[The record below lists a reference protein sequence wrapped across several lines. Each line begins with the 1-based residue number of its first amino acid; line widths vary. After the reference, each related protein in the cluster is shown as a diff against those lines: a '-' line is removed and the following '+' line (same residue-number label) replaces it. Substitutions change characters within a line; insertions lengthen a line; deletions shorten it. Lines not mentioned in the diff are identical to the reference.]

1 MPHSELF
8 GDVWMS
14 VLKILWNLSAGF
26 FSFFFLNLSL
36 QTTCCCVLISWT
48 ATCFKGLLELSRD
61 GDRRQRLTPWK
72 DALQLPDWRDRGV
85 EQIQRDSQSES
96 VDFPDCL
103 SHYRLLTT
111 SPWLSLAVSFSHIFQ
126 RQPWKKKKKGVGQY
140 RQHCPLKSVPVPFH
154 SPPLASERHFLS
166 FPVLSAHVK
175 QLLTL
180 FPPTVRWFQSAGVQK
195 LLLNTQYDTSVH
207 LFSMQHYAA
216 AALCKLPH

>member
-8 GDVWMS
+8 GSRLNVSFKDFV
-14 VLKILWNLSAGF
+14 KPFCRF

-72 DALQLPDWRDRGV
+72 DALQLPDWQDRGV

-126 RQPWKKKKKGVGQY
+126 RQPWKKKKKGCWAVQTALSFKICPCAISLSSSCLWKTFSVFP
-140 RQHCPLKSVPVPFH
+140 CPLRSRQTAPH
-154 SPPLASERHFLS
+154 SFSSHCQVISERRRTETALKH
-166 FPVLSAHVK
+166 
-175 QLLTL
+175 
-180 FPPTVRWFQSAGVQK
+180 TVRYISSFVFHAT
-195 LLLNTQYDTSVH
+195 LRCCC
-207 LFSMQHYAA
+207 FM
-216 AALCKLPH
+216 

>member
-26 FSFFFLNLSL
+26 FLFSFWISLSRQHVAAFSSVELPPVLKVCWSWVETVTDDSDWPPEKMLYSSLIGKTEAWNKYKETVSQSRWTFLTVSVIIGFSPPLHDFLLLSL
-36 QTTCCCVLISWT
+36 FLTF
-48 ATCFKGLLELSRD
+48 FKDNPG
-61 GDRRQRLTPWK
+61 
-72 DALQLPDWRDRGV
+72 
-85 EQIQRDSQSES
+85 
-96 VDFPDCL
+96 
-103 SHYRLLTT
+103 
-111 SPWLSLAVSFSHIFQ
+111 
-126 RQPWKKKKKGVGQY
+126 KKKKKGVGLY

>member
-72 DALQLPDWRDRGV
+72 DALQLPDWQDRGV
-85 EQIQRDSQSES
+85 EQIQRDSQSRWTFLTVS
-96 VDFPDCL
+96 VIIGFSPPLHDF
-103 SHYRLLTT
+103 LL
-111 SPWLSLAVSFSHIFQ
+111 LSLFLTFFKDN
-126 RQPWKKKKKGVGQY
+126 PGKKKKKGVGLY

-166 FPVLSAHVK
+166 FPVLSALVK

>member
-72 DALQLPDWRDRGV
+72 DALQLPDWQDRGV

-126 RQPWKKKKKGVGQY
+126 RQPWKKKK
-140 RQHCPLKSVPVPFH
+140 R
-154 SPPLASERHFLS
+154 
-166 FPVLSAHVK
+166 VLGCTDS
-175 QLLTL
+175 
-180 FPPTVRWFQSAGVQK
+180 TV
-195 LLLNTQYDTSVH
+195 L
-207 LFSMQHYAA
+207 
-216 AALCKLPH
+216 